1 MRGPTVIDEEPED
14 DVLEAEVQRRLTA
27 MRAHTTLGMAER
39 LLEDAKGDLNA
50 LNMYVYAGEVREMLR
65 RLRIMGTELEYIQLG
80 CDAGGTAAKE
90 EDG

>member
-1 MRGPTVIDEEPED
+1 MKEPTVIDGEPED

-27 MRAHTTLGMAER
+27 MRAHTTLEMAAR

-50 LNMYVYAGEVREMLR
+50 LGRYAYAGEVREMLR
-65 RLRIMGTELEYIQLG
+65 RLKVVSTELEYIQLG

-90 EDG
+90 GDG

>member
-1 MRGPTVIDEEPED
+1 MIDEEPED

-50 LNMYVYAGEVREMLR
+50 MGMYAYAGEVREMLR
-65 RLRIMGTELEYIQLG
+65 RLRILGTELEYIQLG

-90 EDG
+90 GDG

>member
-1 MRGPTVIDEEPED
+1 MKEPTVIDGEPED

-27 MRAHTTLGMAER
+27 MRAHTTLEMAAR

-50 LNMYVYAGEVREMLR
+50 LGMYAYAGEVREMLR
-65 RLRIMGTELEYIQLG
+65 RLKVVSTELEYIQLG

-90 EDG
+90 GDG

>member
-27 MRAHTTLGMAER
+27 MRAHTTLKAAEH

-50 LNMYVYAGEVREMLR
+50 LGMYAYAGEVREMLR
-65 RLRIMGTELEYIQLG
+65 RLRIIGTELEYIQLG
-80 CDAGGTAAKE
+80 CDSGGTAARE
-90 EDG
+90 GDG